1 MRRSPFASALSL
13 VLPLV
18 ALGPAACHHDA
29 GETKPA
35 EPAKSTSVAGASA
48 TPSTSASSPQGPLSD
63 DRATATATR
72 YVELLAAE
80 KYDDAVAL
88 CDDDMA
94 KAFPKEKAAHTWR
107 GLVAQLGALKSTRV
121 HKLEHK
127 PPYIRATLAAK
138 FEKDEIG
145 LAVVVDA
152 RARVSGFFIVSLKAE
167 VAWVAPDYVAADAFT
182 EEEVVIGDGDFAL
195 PGTLTLPKKTKG
207 AQGPFRALV
216 LVHGSGPNDRD
227 ETVGGSKVF
236 KDLAQGLA
244 SRGIAVLR
252 YEKITRAHGKKV
264 MEKWGDEVTLDKE
277 TTLDAVRAVALLKA
291 RPDIDRKRIAV
302 LGHSQGGLA
311 APRIARA
318 DPEIAGVVVFAGPTR
333 ALEDIALAQFEYIA
347 TIPGANGE
355 GAKEKLPAMRE
366 AVKLVKSKALNAKT
380 PKETL
385 PLGIPAPFWLDLRDY
400 HPEALAAQLGRPIL
414 VLQGEADYQVTMD
427 DFAGWKKALVG
438 KPFARLQSFP
448 GLMHTFAD
456 CGCKLAQPADYDKP
470 AHVAKSV
477 VDEIEKWVLGLG
489 GAAIPAPK
497 KP

>member
-1 MRRSPFASALSL
+1 MRRSPFSFALPLTLSFSALGLS
-13 VLPLV
+13 
-18 ALGPAACHHDA
+18 ACPREA

-35 EPAKSTSVAGASA
+35 EPAKSTTVASA
-48 TPSTSASSPQGPLSD
+48 SAAPSTSASTGPLSD
-63 DRATATATR
+63 DQATATATR
-72 YVELLAAE
+72 YVELLGAE

-94 KAFPKEKAAHTWR
+94 KAFPKEKAAQTWR
-107 GLVAQLGALKSTRV
+107 GLVAKLGALKSTRV
-121 HKLEHK
+121 HKLDRK
-127 PPYIRATLAAK
+127 PPYVRVTLAAK
-138 FEKDEIG
+138 FEKDEVG
-145 LAVVVDA
+145 LAVVVDT
-152 RARVSGFFIVSLKAE
+152 RARVSGFFIVSLKPE
-167 VAWVAPDYVAADAFT
+167 VAWVAPDYVRADAFT
-182 EEEVVIGDGDFAL
+182 EEEVVVGEGDFAL
-195 PGTLTLPKKTKG
+195 PATLTLPKKTKD
-207 AQGPFRALV
+207 AQGPFRAIV

-264 MEKWGDEVTLDKE
+264 MEKWGDEITLDKE
-277 TTLDAVRAVALLKA
+277 TTLDAVRAVALLKG

-311 APRIARA
+311 APRIAKA
-318 DPEIAGVVVFAGPTR
+318 DPEIAGVVIFAGPTR

-355 GAKEKLPAMRE
+355 GAKEKLPEMRE
-366 AVKLVKSKALNAKT
+366 AVKLVKSKALGAKT
-380 PKETL
+380 PKDKL

-427 DFAGWKKALVG
+427 DFAGWKKALGG

-448 GLMHTFAD
+448 SLMHTFAD

-470 AHVAKSV
+470 GHVAKAV
-477 VDEIEKWVLGLG
+477 VDEIEKWMLGLG
-489 GAAIPAPK
+489 AAPK